1 MTEVKGLEMNKDKRI
16 GIIGAAGTGKSSL
29 AEVLALKLGIPNLK
43 SREITESILRRDG
56 YDYGSGIQ
64 IERFLANTGRQ
75 NEILRRTIEQQIVTS
90 FVTDR
95 TVVDLAAY
103 AACEMHHSDAVALRH
118 IIETCHKNVSVYT
131 HLFVCPWRDVPI
143 TDTGKRTLNPWYQY
157 LIHVSELGILREWE
171 CQFTVLKE
179 KSTENRIIEILKLLD
194 QV

>member
-1 MTEVKGLEMNKDKRI
+1 MNKDKRI

-29 AEVLALKLGIPNLK
+29 AEVLALKLEIPNLK
-43 SREITESILRRDG
+43 SREITESILRRDS

-103 AACEMHHSDAVALRH
+103 AVCEMHHSDSVALKH
-118 IIETCHKNVSVYT
+118 IIETCHRNVSVYT
-131 HLFVCPWRDVPI
+131 DLFVCPWRDETI
-143 TDTGKRTLNPWYQY
+143 ADTGKRTLNPWYQY
-157 LIHVSELGILREWE
+157 LIHVAELGILRDWN
-171 CQFTVLKE
+171 CNFIVLQE
-179 KSTENRIIEILKLLD
+179 QSTENRIQEILKIMGRRYD
-194 QV
+194 TDTDY